1 MNTMIILISLFAIAG
16 IAYAIYEAITHDKKA
31 HHKG

>member
-1 MNTMIILISLFAIAG
+1 MNTIIILVSLFAIAG
-16 IAYAIYEAITHDKKA
+16 IAFAVYEAVTHDKKA